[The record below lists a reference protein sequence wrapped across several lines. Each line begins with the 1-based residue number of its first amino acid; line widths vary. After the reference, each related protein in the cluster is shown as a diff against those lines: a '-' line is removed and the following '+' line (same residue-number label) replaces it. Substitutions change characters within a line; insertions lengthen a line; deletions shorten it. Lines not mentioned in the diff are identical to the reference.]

1 MIFPFWILPG
11 KEEGG
16 NTLETVIVTFIHKQ
30 QERDVRLPCK
40 IESEKLVAA
49 LNEWLGYEHNW
60 RHGIHELE
68 YSFDQKNWFRLEKQ
82 RSLEYAGIWDG
93 AFLRL
98 SKEPISDLRTE
109 EEYEKNELDDTEDI
123 PKADEVEQL
132 DYVWRI
138 IE

>member
-1 MIFPFWILPG
+1 M
-11 KEEGG
+11 
-16 NTLETVIVTFIHKQ
+16 ETVIITFIHNQ

-40 IESEKLVAA
+40 IESEKLVVA
-49 LNEWLGYEHNW
+49 LNEWLDYEHNW
-60 RHGIHELE
+60 GHGIHELE

-82 RSLEYAGIWDG
+82 RSLEYVGIWDG

-109 EEYEKNELDDTEDI
+109 EEYEKDKLDDMEDI

>member
-1 MIFPFWILPG
+1 M
-11 KEEGG
+11 
-16 NTLETVIVTFIHKQ
+16 ETVIITFIHNQ

-40 IESEKLVAA
+40 IESEKLVVA

-60 RHGIHELE
+60 GHGIHELE

-82 RSLEYAGIWDG
+82 RSLEYVGIWDG

-109 EEYEKNELDDTEDI
+109 EEYEKDKLDDMEDI